1 MCVRTEYVEN
11 GTMWKIQNFNFD
23 KYKEIIDEGVKN
35 GLKSVK
41 SNILEN
47 R

>member
-1 MCVRTEYVEN
+1 MEN
-11 GTMWKIQNFNFD
+11 SDFNFD

-41 SNILEN
+41 FQYIGEPMINKKLVQMIK
-47 R
+47 